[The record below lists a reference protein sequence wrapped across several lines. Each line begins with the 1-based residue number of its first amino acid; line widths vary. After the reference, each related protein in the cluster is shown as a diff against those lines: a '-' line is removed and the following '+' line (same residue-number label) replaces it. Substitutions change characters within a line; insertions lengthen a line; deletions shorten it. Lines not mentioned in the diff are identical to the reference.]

1 MYRMTRTF
9 KMDSANRIPKRACM
23 YKEALCFKQ
32 VVADTKAALRLER
45 ENPSDEGMTKTM
57 LMHPGTAKPFE

>member
-1 MYRMTRTF
+1 
-9 KMDSANRIPKRACM
+9 M

-32 VVADTKAALRLER
+32 VVADAKAALRLER
-45 ENPSDEGMTKTM
+45 ENPSDESMTKTV